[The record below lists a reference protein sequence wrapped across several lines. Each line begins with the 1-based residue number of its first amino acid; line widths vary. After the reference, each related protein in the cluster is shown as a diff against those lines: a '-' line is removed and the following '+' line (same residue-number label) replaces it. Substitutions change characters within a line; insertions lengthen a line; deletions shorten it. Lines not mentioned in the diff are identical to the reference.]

1 MAIITTLVGLG
12 VLLVFTVLGWLVVGS
27 LSAAASMS

>member
-12 VLLVFTVLGWLVVGS
+12 VLLVFTVLGRSEEHTSELQS
-27 LSAAASMS
+27 P